1 MQMKTSLLL
10 SVCLSLL
17 LSSAFAAVPA
27 TVSSG
32 GDDFSPPA
40 PLSVPSIRSVGGF
53 PGYENAIIKLKLV
66 VDAQGLPQQVDTLR
80 LIPVETKELVIRAV
94 KQWKFRPATRN
105 GVPVSARVILPLQ
118 LAVADT

>member
-1 MQMKTSLLL
+1 MKTSLLL

-17 LSSAFAAVPA
+17 LSSAFAAVPP

-40 PLSVPSIRSVGGF
+40 PLSVSSIGSVVGIA
-53 PGYENAIIKLKLV
+53 GYENAVIKVKLV
-66 VDAQGLPQQVDTLR
+66 VDAQGLPQEVNTLG
-80 LIPVETKELVIRAV
+80 LIPVETKELVVRAV
-94 KQWKFRPATRN
+94 KKLKFRPATRN

-118 LAVADT
+118 FAVADT